1 MFCKFNLLAALFNAV
16 DNMLKVSLIVIR
28 LLKLNFL
35 EAYVDCY
42 VILQANNM
50 CLDESNSEHPLRCV
64 DCNVILQANNMCLD
78 ESNSEHPL
86 RFVLAGKSPSST
98 VQLTCQAP
106 SDEIRQNWITQIRSI
121 LDMQG
126 DIIKGVSC
134 FLVLPMEIQMI
145 KN

>member
-42 VILQANNM
+42 
-50 CLDESNSEHPLRCV
+50 
-64 DCNVILQANNMCLD
+64 VILQANNMCLD